1 MGSRDPPP
9 QTHFCLSLCLQPARY
24 CNGSIQHTVC
34 SAALRNS
41 LLLSPF
47 MLLKRG
53 GDNTRV
59 THLPKTRELIL
70 YRLLNNACAQ
80 QICFCRDVFIWQRDK
95 DKAQQQAVQGNAPR
109 ECGQQQWEDRGVTR
123 APHLTASCAHI
134 GTAPGQSSFQQP
146 SGAATAS
153 STPSFAR

>member
-1 MGSRDPPP
+1 MENILYAVLLKGNDDENLLKAEEELKKELDYKSIALEDESILQKEEWTAETPP

-70 YRLLNNACAQ
+70 YRLLNNACSQ
-80 QICFCRDVFIWQRDK
+80 QKLLLQR
-95 DKAQQQAVQGNAPR
+95 
-109 ECGQQQWEDRGVTR
+109 CL
-123 APHLTASCAHI
+123 HLAE
-134 GTAPGQSSFQQP
+134 
-146 SGAATAS
+146 
-153 STPSFAR
+153 R

>member
-1 MGSRDPPP
+1 MLHVVDLVVRNFVEKLSDNLFCMGTLESRPEPLLATPPIYYLPHRRTQLRSQKEEWTAETPP

-24 CNGSIQHTVC
+24 CNGSMQHTVC

-70 YRLLNNACAQ
+70 YRLLNNACSQ
-80 QICFCRDVFIWQRDK
+80 QKLLLQR
-95 DKAQQQAVQGNAPR
+95 
-109 ECGQQQWEDRGVTR
+109 CL
-123 APHLTASCAHI
+123 HLAE
-134 GTAPGQSSFQQP
+134 
-146 SGAATAS
+146 
-153 STPSFAR
+153 R